1 MSRVIVPPAIIE
13 LDGAKV
19 YILETTKRKWL
30 DGRIHYIVSCF
41 VEWKGKRSQTFD
53 LDVTSNEELIAKLK
67 TEIAKFK
74 LMIMTGAFK

>member
-1 MSRVIVPPAIIE
+1 MNGRAGLLLVNTKAGVPSPTMRRSSR
-13 LDGAKV
+13 LWK
-19 YILETTKRKWL
+19 
-30 DGRIHYIVSCF
+30 C